1 MVGLSMVGKWGGI
14 GVLDGSMEIA
24 LTPSSNPTTLLY
36 VVRRNQ

>member
-1 MVGLSMVGKWGGI
+1 MVGKWGGI